1 MAFVVASAHGDAS
14 EAGRTRHERRG
25 PRSDSEGDRRGAL
38 SGRQML
44 LTVACYAEAGQEGEP
59 SMTVHFTSEELAERR
74 RRALEAMAVRGLD
87 ALLMFKQEK
96 YVSPPFH
103 GIPLD

>member
-1 MAFVVASAHGDAS
+1 
-14 EAGRTRHERRG
+14 
-25 PRSDSEGDRRGAL
+25 
-38 SGRQML
+38 ML

-87 ALLMFKQEK
+87 ALLMFKQESVASK
-96 YVSPPFH
+96 TAANGLSEDRATAQVT
-103 GIPLD
+103 GQVT